1 MNSSKEIDM
10 TNAVINAR
18 NISKKY
24 DDSYAL
30 HGIDLQVM
38 QGQIMGLIG
47 PNGAGKSTF
56 LQSVLGLL
64 KTEGTLEVLGL
75 DPRKDRHKLLKEVC
89 SITDVAVLPKW
100 MTVIQLLNYMD
111 GVHPGFSL
119 DKCIDILS
127 RTNIK
132 LPSKIKV
139 LSRGMV
145 VQLHLSI
152 VMAIDA
158 KVLILDE
165 PTLGL
170 DLVYR
175 KDFYSQLI
183 EDYYEGNKTI
193 LISTHQVEEIEG
205 VLSDAVFMNQGRIVM
220 QDSIESI
227 NRKYLELRP
236 DQNSIDKARS
246 LNPMHSRTELGR
258 EVMLFEDV
266 DKDKLMEMGDVR
278 PPVIADLF
286 MAIMETTK
294 VGGQS

>member
-1 MNSSKEIDM
+1 MNTEV
-10 TNAVINAR
+10 VIKAN

-30 HGIDLQVM
+30 DGIDIEVSK
-38 QGQIMGLIG
+38 GQIMGLIG

-64 KTEGTLEVLGL
+64 KTEGNLEVLGL

-100 MTVIQLLNYMD
+100 MTVAQLLRYME
-111 GVHPGFSL
+111 GVHPSF
-119 DKCIDILS
+119 DINKCISILS

-132 LPSKIKV
+132 LPSQIKV

-145 VQLHLSI
+145 VQLHLSL
-152 VMAIDA
+152 VMAINA

-220 QDSIESI
+220 KDSIESI
-227 NRKYLELRP
+227 NKKYLELRP
-236 DQNSIDKARS
+236 DQKYLDDAKS
-246 LNPMHSRTELGR
+246 LKPLHQRTELGR
-258 EVMLFEDV
+258 SVLLFENV
-266 DKDKLMEMGDVR
+266 EKEKLEAFGEVR
-278 PPVIADLF
+278 PPVIANLF

-294 VGGQS
+294 QGDLK

>member
-10 TNAVINAR
+10 SNAVIKAH
-18 NISKKY
+18 NIFKKY

-30 HGIDLQVM
+30 DGIDLQVM

-119 DKCIDILS
+119 EKCIDILS

-266 DKDKLMEMGDVR
+266 DKDKLMELGDVR

>member
-1 MNSSKEIDM
+1 MNTEV
-10 TNAVINAR
+10 VIKAN

-24 DDSYAL
+24 DESYAL
-30 HGIDLQVM
+30 ESIDIEVSK
-38 QGQIMGLIG
+38 GQIMGLIG

-64 KTEGTLEVLGL
+64 KTEGNLEVLGL

-100 MTVIQLLNYMD
+100 MTVQQLLSYID
-111 GVHPGFSL
+111 GVHPGFDL
-119 DKCIDILS
+119 DKCISILS

-132 LPSKIKV
+132 LHSKIKV

-145 VQLHLSI
+145 VQLHLSL

-158 KVLILDE
+158 KILILDE

-227 NRKYLELRP
+227 NKKYLELRP
-236 DQNSIDKARS
+236 DQNSINAAKS
-246 LNPMHSRTELGR
+246 LNPMHHRTELGR
-258 EVMLFEDV
+258 EVMLFEDM
-266 DKDKLMEMGDVR
+266 DKDKLIELGDVR

-294 VGGQS
+294 GGGQS

>member
-1 MNSSKEIDM
+1 MNTEV
-10 TNAVINAR
+10 VIKAN

-24 DDSYAL
+24 DESYAL
-30 HGIDLQVM
+30 DSIDIEVSK
-38 QGQIMGLIG
+38 GQIMGLIG

-64 KTEGTLEVLGL
+64 KTEGNLEVLGL

-100 MTVIQLLNYMD
+100 MTVQQLLSYMD
-111 GVHPGFSL
+111 GVHPGFDL
-119 DKCIDILS
+119 DKCISILS

-132 LPSKIKV
+132 LHSKIKV

-145 VQLHLSI
+145 VQLHLSL

-158 KVLILDE
+158 KILILDE

-227 NRKYLELRP
+227 NKKYLELRP
-236 DQNSIDKARS
+236 DQNSVDAAKS
-246 LNPMHSRTELGR
+246 LNPMHHRTELGR
-258 EVMLFEDV
+258 EVMLFEDM
-266 DKDKLMEMGDVR
+266 DKDKLMELGDVR

-294 VGGQS
+294 SGGRP

>member
-1 MNSSKEIDM
+1 MSSEV
-10 TNAVINAR
+10 VINAS
-18 NISKKY
+18 NIRKLY
-24 DDSYAL
+24 DGSYAL
-30 HGIDLQVM
+30 DGIDLEVRK
-38 QGQIMGLIG
+38 GQITGLIG

-56 LQSVLGLL
+56 LQCVLGLIR
-64 KTEGTLEVLGL
+64 TEGNLEVLGL
-75 DPRKDRHKLLKEVC
+75 DPRKERHKLLKEVC

-100 MTVIQLLNYMD
+100 MTVNQLLQYMN
-111 GVHPGFSL
+111 GVHPGFNL
-119 DKCIDILS
+119 EKCISILS

-132 LPSKIKV
+132 QTSKIKV

-158 KVLILDE
+158 KILVLDE

-183 EDYYEGNKTI
+183 EDYYEGDKTI

-220 QDSIESI
+220 KDSIESI
-227 NRKYLELRP
+227 NKKFLELRP
-236 DQNSIDKARS
+236 PQSNLDQARI
-246 LNPMHSRTELGR
+246 LNPIHERMELGR

-266 DKDKLMEMGDVR
+266 DSQKLSELGDVR
-278 PPVIADLF
+278 PPFIADLF
-286 MAIMETTK
+286 MAIMESSQK
-294 VGGQS
+294 GGQE

>member
-1 MNSSKEIDM
+1 MNTEV
-10 TNAVINAR
+10 VIKAN

-30 HGIDLQVM
+30 DGIDIEVM
-38 QGQIMGLIG
+38 KGQIMGLIG

-64 KTEGTLEVLGL
+64 KTEGNLEVLGL

-100 MTVIQLLNYMD
+100 MTVAQLLSYME
-111 GVHPGFSL
+111 GVHPSF
-119 DKCIDILS
+119 DINKCISILS

-145 VQLHLSI
+145 VQLHLSL
-152 VMAIDA
+152 VMAINA

-220 QDSIESI
+220 KDSIESI
-227 NRKYLELRP
+227 NKKYLELRP
-236 DQNSIDKARS
+236 DQKYLDDAKS
-246 LNPMHSRTELGR
+246 LKPLHQRTELGR
-258 EVMLFEDV
+258 SVLLFENV
-266 DKDKLMEMGDVR
+266 EKEKLEAFGEVR
-278 PPVIADLF
+278 PPVIANLF

-294 VGGQS
+294 QGDLK

>member
-1 MNSSKEIDM
+1 MNTEV
-10 TNAVINAR
+10 VIKAN

-30 HGIDLQVM
+30 DGIDIEVSK
-38 QGQIMGLIG
+38 GQIMGLIG

-64 KTEGTLEVLGL
+64 KTEGNLEVLGL

-100 MTVIQLLNYMD
+100 MTVAQLLRYME
-111 GVHPGFSL
+111 GVHPSF
-119 DKCIDILS
+119 DINKCISILS

-145 VQLHLSI
+145 VQLHLSL
-152 VMAIDA
+152 VMAINA

-220 QDSIESI
+220 KDSIESI
-227 NRKYLELRP
+227 NKKYLELRP
-236 DQNSIDKARS
+236 DQKYLDDAKS
-246 LNPMHSRTELGR
+246 LKPLHQRTELGR
-258 EVMLFEDV
+258 SVLLFENV
-266 DKDKLMEMGDVR
+266 EKEKLETFGEVR
-278 PPVIADLF
+278 PPVIANLF

-294 VGGQS
+294 QGDLK

>member
-1 MNSSKEIDM
+1 MNTEV
-10 TNAVINAR
+10 VIKAN

-30 HGIDLQVM
+30 DGIDIEVSK
-38 QGQIMGLIG
+38 GQIMGLIG

-64 KTEGTLEVLGL
+64 KTEGNLEVLGL

-100 MTVIQLLNYMD
+100 MTVAQLLSYME
-111 GVHPGFSL
+111 GVHPSF
-119 DKCIDILS
+119 DINKCISILS

-145 VQLHLSI
+145 VQLHLSL
-152 VMAIDA
+152 VMAINA

-220 QDSIESI
+220 KDSIESI
-227 NRKYLELRP
+227 NKKYLELRP
-236 DQNSIDKARS
+236 DQKYLDAARS
-246 LNPMHSRTELGR
+246 LKPLHQRTELGR
-258 EVMLFEDV
+258 SVLLFENV
-266 DKDKLMEMGDVR
+266 EKEKLETFGEVR
-278 PPVIADLF
+278 PPVIANLF

-294 VGGQS
+294 QGDLK

>member
-1 MNSSKEIDM
+1 MNTEV
-10 TNAVINAR
+10 VIKAN

-24 DDSYAL
+24 EESYAL
-30 HGIDLQVM
+30 DSIDIEVSK
-38 QGQIMGLIG
+38 GQIMGLIG

-64 KTEGTLEVLGL
+64 KTEGNLEVLGL

-100 MTVIQLLNYMD
+100 MTVQQLLSYID
-111 GVHPGFSL
+111 GVHPGFDL
-119 DKCIDILS
+119 DKCISILS

-132 LPSKIKV
+132 LHSKIKV

-145 VQLHLSI
+145 VQLHLSL

-158 KVLILDE
+158 KILILDE

-227 NRKYLELRP
+227 NKKYLELRP
-236 DQNSIDKARS
+236 DQNSINAAKS
-246 LNPMHSRTELGR
+246 LNPMHHRTELGR
-258 EVMLFEDV
+258 EVMLFEDM
-266 DKDKLMEMGDVR
+266 DKDKLMELGDVR

-294 VGGQS
+294 GGGQS

>member
-1 MNSSKEIDM
+1 MNTEV
-10 TNAVINAR
+10 VIKAN

-24 DDSYAL
+24 EESYAL
-30 HGIDLQVM
+30 DSIDIEVSK
-38 QGQIMGLIG
+38 GQIMGLIG

-64 KTEGTLEVLGL
+64 KTEGNLEVLGL
-75 DPRKDRHKLLKEVC
+75 DPRKERHKLLKDVC

-100 MTVIQLLNYMD
+100 MTVAQLLNYMD
-111 GVHPGFSL
+111 GVHPSF
-119 DKCIDILS
+119 DINKCKSILS

-152 VMAIDA
+152 VMAINA
-158 KVLILDE
+158 RVLILDE

-175 KDFYSQLI
+175 KNFYSQLI

-227 NRKYLELRP
+227 NKKYLELRP
-236 DQNSIDKARS
+236 DQQS
-246 LNPMHSRTELGR
+246 LEAAKTLEPLHQRTELGR
-258 EVMLFEDV
+258 TVMLFENV
-266 DKDKLMEMGDVR
+266 EKEKLEGFGEVR

-294 VGGQS
+294 LGGQG

>member
-1 MNSSKEIDM
+1 MNTEV
-10 TNAVINAR
+10 VIKAN

-24 DDSYAL
+24 DESYAL
-30 HGIDLQVM
+30 DGIDIEVSK
-38 QGQIMGLIG
+38 GQIMGLIG

-64 KTEGTLEVLGL
+64 KTEGNLEVLGL

-100 MTVIQLLNYMD
+100 MTVQQLLSYMD
-111 GVHPGFSL
+111 GVHPGFDL
-119 DKCIDILS
+119 DKCISILS

-132 LPSKIKV
+132 LHSKIKV

-145 VQLHLSI
+145 VQLHLSL

-158 KVLILDE
+158 KILILDE

-227 NRKYLELRP
+227 NKKYLELRP
-236 DQNSIDKARS
+236 DQNSISTAKS
-246 LNPMHSRTELGR
+246 LNPMHHRIELGR
-258 EVMLFEDV
+258 EVMLFEDM
-266 DKDKLMEMGDVR
+266 DKDKLIELGDVR

-294 VGGQS
+294 TGGQL

>member
-1 MNSSKEIDM
+1 MSSEV
-10 TNAVINAR
+10 VINAS
-18 NISKKY
+18 NIRKLY
-24 DDSYAL
+24 DGSYAL
-30 HGIDLQVM
+30 DGIDLEVK
-38 QGQIMGLIG
+38 QGQITGLIG

-56 LQSVLGLL
+56 LQCVLGLIR
-64 KTEGTLEVLGL
+64 TEGNLEVLGL
-75 DPRKDRHKLLKEVC
+75 DPRKERHKLLKEVC

-100 MTVIQLLNYMD
+100 MTVNQLLQYMN
-111 GVHPGFSL
+111 GVHPGFNL
-119 DKCIDILS
+119 EKCISILS

-132 LPSKIKV
+132 QTSKIKV

-158 KVLILDE
+158 KILVLDE

-183 EDYYEGNKTI
+183 EDYYEGDKTI

-220 QDSIESI
+220 KDSIESI
-227 NRKYLELRP
+227 NKRFLELRP
-236 DQNSIDKARS
+236 PQSNLDQARI
-246 LNPMHSRTELGR
+246 LNPIHERMELGR

-266 DKDKLMEMGDVR
+266 DSQKLSELGDVR
-278 PPVIADLF
+278 PPFIADLF
-286 MAIMETTK
+286 MAIMESSQK
-294 VGGQS
+294 GGQE

>member
-1 MNSSKEIDM
+1 MHNDL
-10 TNAVINAR
+10 VIRA
-18 NISKKY
+18 SGVKK
-24 DDSYAL
+24 SYENNHAL
-30 HGIDLQVM
+30 DGIDLEVTS
-38 QGQIMGLIG
+38 GQILGFLG

-56 LQSVLGLL
+56 LQSVLGLIN
-64 KTEGTLEVLGL
+64 TEGNLEVLGL

-100 MTVIQLLNYMD
+100 MSVDQVLTYVD
-111 GVHPGFSL
+111 GVHPGFDL
-119 DKCIDILS
+119 KKCISVLS

-132 LPSKIKV
+132 RDAKIKT

-152 VMAIDA
+152 VMSINA
-158 KVLILDE
+158 KLLVLDE

-175 KDFYSQLI
+175 KEFYSQLI
-183 EDYYEGNKTI
+183 EDYYDGGKTI

-205 VLSDAVFMNQGRIVM
+205 VLSDAIFMNQGRIVM

-227 NRKYLELRP
+227 NKKFLELRP
-236 DQNSIDKARS
+236 SQDSIEKAKS
-246 LNPMHSRTELGR
+246 LRPLHCRVELGR
-258 EVMLFEDV
+258 EVFLYEDTQYE
-266 DKDKLMEMGDVR
+266 KLSEIGEVR

-286 MAIMETTK
+286 MAIMEKTREGTK
-294 VGGQS
+294 T

>member
-1 MNSSKEIDM
+1 MNTEV
-10 TNAVINAR
+10 VIKAN

-24 DDSYAL
+24 DESYAL
-30 HGIDLQVM
+30 ESIDIEVSK
-38 QGQIMGLIG
+38 GQIMGLIG

-64 KTEGTLEVLGL
+64 KTEGNLEVLGL

-100 MTVIQLLNYMD
+100 MTVQQLLSYMD
-111 GVHPGFSL
+111 GVHPGFDL
-119 DKCIDILS
+119 DKCISILS

-132 LPSKIKV
+132 LHSKIKV

-145 VQLHLSI
+145 VQLHLSL

-158 KVLILDE
+158 KILILDE

-227 NRKYLELRP
+227 NKKYLELRP
-236 DQNSIDKARS
+236 DQNSINAAKS
-246 LNPMHSRTELGR
+246 LNPMHHRNELGR
-258 EVMLFEDV
+258 EVMLFEDM
-266 DKDKLMEMGDVR
+266 DKDKLMELGDVR

-294 VGGQS
+294 GGGQS

>member
-1 MNSSKEIDM
+1 M

-30 HGIDLQVM
+30 DGIDLQVM
-38 QGQIMGLIG
+38 QGQITGLIG

-119 DKCIDILS
+119 EKCIDILS

-246 LNPMHSRTELGR
+246 LNPMHRRTELGR

>member
-1 MNSSKEIDM
+1 MNTEV
-10 TNAVINAR
+10 VIKAN

-24 DDSYAL
+24 DESYAL
-30 HGIDLQVM
+30 DSIDIEVSK
-38 QGQIMGLIG
+38 GQIMGLIG

-64 KTEGTLEVLGL
+64 KTEGNLEVLGL

-100 MTVIQLLNYMD
+100 MTVQQLLSYMD
-111 GVHPGFSL
+111 GVHPGFDL
-119 DKCIDILS
+119 DKCISILS

-132 LPSKIKV
+132 LHSKIKV

-145 VQLHLSI
+145 VQLHLSL

-158 KVLILDE
+158 KILILDE

-227 NRKYLELRP
+227 NKKYLELRP
-236 DQNSIDKARS
+236 DQNSITTAKS
-246 LNPMHSRTELGR
+246 LNPMHHRTELGR
-258 EVMLFEDV
+258 EVMLFEDM
-266 DKDKLMEMGDVR
+266 DKDKLMELGDVR

-294 VGGQS
+294 GGGQS

>member
-1 MNSSKEIDM
+1 MNTEV
-10 TNAVINAR
+10 VIKAN

-24 DDSYAL
+24 DESYAL
-30 HGIDLQVM
+30 DSIDIEVSK
-38 QGQIMGLIG
+38 GQIMGLIG

-64 KTEGTLEVLGL
+64 KTEGNLEVLGL

-100 MTVIQLLNYMD
+100 MTVQQLLSYMD
-111 GVHPGFSL
+111 GVHPGFDL
-119 DKCIDILS
+119 DKCISILS

-132 LPSKIKV
+132 LHSKIKV

-145 VQLHLSI
+145 VQLHLSL

-158 KVLILDE
+158 KILILDE

-227 NRKYLELRP
+227 NKKYLELRP
-236 DQNSIDKARS
+236 DQNSINAAKS
-246 LNPMHSRTELGR
+246 LNPMHHRTELGR
-258 EVMLFEDV
+258 EVMLFEDM
-266 DKDKLMEMGDVR
+266 DKDKLIELGDVR

-294 VGGQS
+294 GGGQS

>member
-30 HGIDLQVM
+30 DGIDLQVM

-119 DKCIDILS
+119 EKCIDILS

-236 DQNSIDKARS
+236 DQNSVDAAQS
-246 LNPMHSRTELGR
+246 LNPMHHRTELGR

-266 DKDKLMEMGDVR
+266 DKDQLMELGDVR

>member
-1 MNSSKEIDM
+1 MSSEV
-10 TNAVINAR
+10 VINAS
-18 NISKKY
+18 NIRKLY
-24 DDSYAL
+24 DGSYAL
-30 HGIDLQVM
+30 DGIDLEVR
-38 QGQIMGLIG
+38 QGQITGLIG

-56 LQSVLGLL
+56 LQCVLGLIR
-64 KTEGTLEVLGL
+64 TEGNLEVLGL
-75 DPRKDRHKLLKEVC
+75 DPRKERHKLLKEVC

-100 MTVIQLLNYMD
+100 MTVNQLLQYMN
-111 GVHPGFSL
+111 GVHPGFNL
-119 DKCIDILS
+119 EKCISILS

-132 LPSKIKV
+132 QTSKIKV

-158 KVLILDE
+158 KILVLDE

-183 EDYYEGNKTI
+183 EDYYEGDKTI

-220 QDSIESI
+220 KDSIESI
-227 NRKYLELRP
+227 NKRFLELRP
-236 DQNSIDKARS
+236 PQSNLDQARS
-246 LNPMHSRTELGR
+246 LNPIHERMELGR

-266 DKDKLMEMGDVR
+266 DSQKLSELGDVR
-278 PPVIADLF
+278 PPFIADLF
-286 MAIMETTK
+286 MAIMESSQK
-294 VGGQS
+294 GGQE

>member
-1 MNSSKEIDM
+1 MNTEV
-10 TNAVINAR
+10 VIKAT

-24 DDSYAL
+24 DESYAL
-30 HGIDLQVM
+30 DGIDIEVGK
-38 QGQIMGLIG
+38 GQIMGLIG

-64 KTEGTLEVLGL
+64 KTEGNLEVLGL
-75 DPRKDRHKLLKEVC
+75 DPRKDRHKLLKDVC

-100 MTVIQLLNYMD
+100 MTVDQLLSYMD
-111 GVHPGFSL
+111 GVHPSF
-119 DKCIDILS
+119 DINKCKSILS

-145 VQLHLSI
+145 VQLHLSL
-152 VMAIDA
+152 VMAINA
-158 KVLILDE
+158 KILILDE

-220 QDSIESI
+220 KDSIESI
-227 NRKYLELRP
+227 NKKYLELRP
-236 DQNSIDKARS
+236 DQQS
-246 LNPMHSRTELGR
+246 LEDAKDLEPLHQRTELGR
-258 EVMLFEDV
+258 EVMLFENIG
-266 DKDKLMEMGDVR
+266 KEKLEFFGEVR

-294 VGGQS
+294 QRGDR

>member
-1 MNSSKEIDM
+1 MNKDIVVKA
-10 TNAVINAR
+10 NGV
-18 NISKKY
+18 KKNY
-24 DDSYAL
+24 DNSYAL
-30 HGIDLQVM
+30 NGIDLEVTS
-38 QGQIMGLIG
+38 GQILGFLG

-56 LQSVLGLL
+56 LQSVLGLIN
-64 KTEGTLEVLGL
+64 TEGNLEVLGL
-75 DPRKDRHKLLKEVC
+75 DPRRDRHKLLKEVC

-100 MTVIQLLNYMD
+100 MIVQQLLDYMD
-111 GVHPGFSL
+111 AVHPRFDL
-119 DKCIDILS
+119 DKCKSILS

-132 LPSKIKV
+132 LHSKIKV

-145 VQLHLSI
+145 VQLHLSL

-158 KVLILDE
+158 KILVLDE

-175 KDFYSQLI
+175 KGFYSQLI
-183 EDYYEGNKTI
+183 EDYYEGDKTI

-220 QDSIESI
+220 KDSIESI
-227 NRKYLELRP
+227 NKKYLELRP
-236 DQNSIDKARS
+236 DQNYLDAAKS
-246 LNPMHSRTELGR
+246 LNPMHQRTELGR
-258 EVMLFEDV
+258 EVMLFEDI
-266 DKDKLMEMGDVR
+266 DKDKLNALGDVR

-294 VGGQS
+294 KGGQQ

>member
-1 MNSSKEIDM
+1 MNTEV
-10 TNAVINAR
+10 VIKAK

-24 DDSYAL
+24 DESYAL
-30 HGIDLQVM
+30 DSIDIEVSK
-38 QGQIMGLIG
+38 GQIMGLIG

-64 KTEGTLEVLGL
+64 KTEGNLEVLGL

-100 MTVIQLLNYMD
+100 MTVQQLLSYMD
-111 GVHPGFSL
+111 GVHPGFDL
-119 DKCIDILS
+119 DKCISILS

-132 LPSKIKV
+132 LHSKIKV

-145 VQLHLSI
+145 VQLHLSL

-158 KVLILDE
+158 KILILDE

-193 LISTHQVEEIEG
+193 VISTHQVEEIEG

-227 NRKYLELRP
+227 NKKYLELRP
-236 DQNSIDKARS
+236 DQNSINAAKS
-246 LNPMHSRTELGR
+246 LNPMHHRTELGR
-258 EVMLFEDV
+258 EVMLFEDM
-266 DKDKLMEMGDVR
+266 DKDKLMELGDVR

>member
-30 HGIDLQVM
+30 DGIDLKVM

-119 DKCIDILS
+119 EKCIDILS

-266 DKDKLMEMGDVR
+266 DKDKLMELGDVR